1 MTEITQEQLKK
12 AFDYRDGRLYWKIK
26 GRGITLGASVG
37 TPCEIRKNVFYEYNF
52 FKGSPRRTHRLI
64 YLWHHGFMP
73 TMIDHIDGNTLNNRI
88 ENLRAVTSSQNQF
101 NRKINKNN
109 STGYKGISIMKVKSK
124 KKTYKYFLASISYN
138 NTPIKKTFS
147 VLEDAIKFINET
159 RVCVHG
165 EHARYA

>member
-1 MTEITQEQLKK
+1 MFYYKNGDLFYKK
-12 AFDYRDGRLYWKIK
+12 DFKYGRKK
-26 GRGITLGASVG
+26 DEPASVPHSAG
-37 TPCEIRKNVFYEYNF
+37 YKAINI
-52 FKGSPRRTHRLI
+52 SRRTRMAHQLI
-64 YLWHHGFMP
+64 WMYHHGYMP
-73 TMIDHIDGNTLNNRI
+73 KMIDHIDGNKLNNDI
-88 ENLRAVTSSQNQF
+88 NNLRAVTSSQNQF

-147 VLEDAIKFINET
+147 VLEDAVKFINET